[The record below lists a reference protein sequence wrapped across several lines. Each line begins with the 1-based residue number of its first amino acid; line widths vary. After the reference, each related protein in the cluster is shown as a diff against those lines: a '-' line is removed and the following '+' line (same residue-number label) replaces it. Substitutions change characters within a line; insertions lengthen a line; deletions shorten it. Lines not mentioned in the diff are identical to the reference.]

1 MRALLSLTNPWTL
14 LILVAL
20 LSGATTLGWRL
31 GGDHI
36 IASQAKTQDLI
47 DKVRSQAQL
56 GAADAISKID
66 IKQTTIR
73 QTLEHTLRENTI
85 YRDCL
90 VDPVT
95 KRLLDAARAGGDL
108 PAAPS
113 GSVLP
118 GTETSPAR

>member
-20 LSGATTLGWRL
+20 LGGASTLGWRL
-31 GGDHI
+31 GSDHV
-36 IASQAKTQDLI
+36 IASQAKDADLVAR
-47 DKVRSQAQL
+47 VREEAQL
-56 GAADAISKID
+56 GAADAIAKIE

-95 KRLLDAARAGGDL
+95 KRLLDAARSGGDL
-108 PAAPS
+108 PATVS
-113 GSVLP
+113 GSDVP
-118 GTETSPAR
+118 GAEAGPTR